1 MQKNLFQE
9 ESSPLL
15 AEIKTTLLDR
25 NIAEKDRELFMQES
39 LPKLFPNFDWENF
52 YYYGSRQSGTIIL
65 VFRPTQAQF
74 DVSMERLN
82 DLYMECLRGASK
94 VINSPFFGGVMIGTT
109 YELAKNLETQKSI
122 HGKKNITLIK
132 LMEWFRKNYLRNS
145 VIKKTEHFISIKCTF
160 DPPFSKNGKYTKNF
174 YVPNNFNLSEVGSF
188 LYSKDRLPTRAEAMK
203 FARTKDEASK
213 LFHEKNEREKYLEER
228 A

>member
-122 HGKKNITLIK
+122 HGKKNLTLIK
-132 LMEWFRKNYLRNS
+132 LMECFRKNYLRNS

-174 YVPNNFNLSEVGSF
+174 YVPNNLNLAQIGAF
-188 LYSKDRLPTRAEAMK
+188 LYSNDRLPTRAEAI
-203 FARTKDEASK
+203 K
-213 LFHEKNEREKYLEER
+213 LLNEKNKMNNSLEER
-228 A
+228 T